1 MSCGVGHRLGLDLAF
16 LGLWCLAAVA
26 PIRPLAWEPPYAE
39 GVALKKAKKKIDG
52 TAERGKFRLQLTYG
66 LVLLENLI
74 VLPMSDV
81 CIVLTSFLPTVRE

>member
-39 GVALKKAKKKIDG
+39 GVALKKAKKKKSMG
-52 TAERGKFRLQLTYG
+52 QLKEGSLDYS
-66 LVLLENLI
+66 
-74 VLPMSDV
+74 LPMG
-81 CIVLTSFLPTVRE
+81 LYFWKTS